1 MDLAVAS
8 LGRIEV
14 YFNSYVVIQT
24 IKALCATEGIAFAE
38 LVEKHPKLKILYN
51 FAKDLNK
58 LQARLSSNLF
68 AKDVYKKYEALRNC
82 YLGT

>member
-14 YFNSYVVIQT
+14 YFNCHAAIQT

-38 LVEKHPKLKILYN
+38 LIEKNPILKR
-51 FAKDLNK
+51 AKRK
-58 LQARLSSNLF
+58 
-68 AKDVYKKYEALRNC
+68 
-82 YLGT
+82 